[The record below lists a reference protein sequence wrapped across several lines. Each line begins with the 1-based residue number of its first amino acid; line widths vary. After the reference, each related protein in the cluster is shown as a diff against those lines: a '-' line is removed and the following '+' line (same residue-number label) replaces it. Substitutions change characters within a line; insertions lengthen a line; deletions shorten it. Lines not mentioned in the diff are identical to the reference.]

1 MNMEIYKKRNEL
13 LRKSLGLRNSSNVIS
28 YKKGEELRKEQDKVY
43 RKWKFFDEYIK
54 EFNK

>member
-13 LRKSLGLRNSSNVIS
+13 LIKSLGLRNSSNGIG
-28 YKKGEELRKEQDKVY
+28 YKKGEELRKEQDKIY
-43 RKWKFFDEYIK
+43 KKWKFFDEYIK